1 MVGKERGRISSFH
14 TQKERDKLRW
24 MKEKEKTER
33 SREISSCSEG
43 KKKKEK
49 REIAVYLDWSSFTA

>member
-33 SREISSCSEG
+33 SREISSSSE
-43 KKKKEK
+43 KKKEK